1 AALITEFI
9 SGPAGGPGKGVSPLG
24 PEWGP
29 LALCHTD
36 GLSPGTR
43 PPSRGQQP
51 PPGCSTT
58 PNTAPPGFCTQVP
71 LLVVPVT
78 MVELS
83 AKVSRTLNKTT
94 PGIQIW
100 RIEYLG
106 LGVSVQHPGLNPA
119 GPSAGGSGVHGA
131 GMGVSPSGLM
141 CPFLLQNM
149 EMVPVPTKSYGN
161 FYEGDCYVLLSTRKS
176 GSNFSY
182 DIHYWLG
189 KESSQDEQGAAAIY
203 TTQMDDHLG
212 SVAVQHREVQGHE
225 SETFRAYFKQGIIYK
240 KGGVASGMKHVE
252 TNTYNVQRLLHVKGK
267 KNVVAGE
274 VEMSWKSFNRGDVFL
289 LDLGQLIIQWNGPES
304 NRNERLRVWPGS
316 PKVPSWKKGRVTS
329 HSVPYLGL
337 FLLPWLQAMT
347 LAKDIRDRERGG
359 RAKVGVVDGEDED
372 ASPELMKVLK
382 HVLGEKRDIQ
392 PAISDDKVDQIVKSS
407 VKLYHV
413 SNASGNLVIQEVAVR
428 PLTQDMLL
436 HEDCY
441 ILDQGGIRIFVWK
454 GKKANKEEKQEAMSR
469 ALGFIKAK
477 NYPDSTSVETE
488 NDGSESAIFRQLFQK
503 WTLPSQSSGLG
514 KTHTVG
520 KVGECLLPTWK
531 DFLDWDGQAM
541 GVAPMA
547 CGIWLT
553 SLSFPTAKVE
563 QVKFDTTTLHAKP
576 QLAAQQKMVDD
587 GSGEV
592 EVWRVENS
600 ELVPVEK
607 KWLGHFYGGDCYL
620 VLYTYYVGPRVNYII
635 YIWQGRQASADELA
649 ASAYLAVALDQKFN
663 NEPVQIRVTMG
674 KEPAHLM
681 AIFKGKMV
689 VYLGGTSRAGSTE
702 PMPST
707 RLFQVHGTNE
717 YNTKAIEVPVRASS
731 LNSNDVFVLKTP
743 SCCYLWYGKGC
754 SGDERE
760 MAKTVADTISKMEK
774 PVIAEGQEPPE
785 FWLALGG
792 KSQYA
797 SSKRLQEEN
806 PSVSPRLFECSNK
819 TGTFLA
825 TEIIDFTQD
834 DLEESDVYLLD
845 TWDQVFLWIG
855 KDANESEKEAAAVM
869 AQEYLRSHPS
879 GRDLDTPII
888 VVKQGY
894 EPLTFTGWFLAW
906 DPLNW
911 HVSNGGGLKY
921 QRERKSYETLRAELG
936 DESSLGQLTS
946 ALTSTQ
952 EVFTASTTLVPSKL
966 EIFPLDV
973 LVNTAAEDLPRGVD
987 PSRKEDHLSDED
999 FQAAFGM
1006 NRSAFRSLPLW
1017 KQQKLKKD
1025 KGLF

>member
-1 AALITEFI
+1 
-9 SGPAGGPGKGVSPLG
+9 
-24 PEWGP
+24 
-29 LALCHTD
+29 
-36 GLSPGTR
+36 
-43 PPSRGQQP
+43 
-51 PPGCSTT
+51 
-58 PNTAPPGFCTQVP
+58 
-71 LLVVPVT
+71 

-83 AKVSRTLNKTT
+83 AKVTRTLNKTT

-100 RIEYLG
+100 RIEK
-106 LGVSVQHPGLNPA
+106 
-119 GPSAGGSGVHGA
+119 
-131 GMGVSPSGLM
+131 
-141 CPFLLQNM
+141 M

-212 SVAVQHREVQGHE
+212 SVAVQHREAQGHE
-225 SETFRAYFKQGIIYK
+225 SETFRAYFKHGVIYK

-267 KNVVAGE
+267 KNVAAGE

-304 NRNERLRVWPGS
+304 NRNERLR
-316 PKVPSWKKGRVTS
+316 
-329 HSVPYLGL
+329 
-337 FLLPWLQAMT
+337 AMT

-372 ASPELMKVLK
+372 ASPGLMKVLK

-392 PAISDDKVDQIVKSS
+392 PAIPDDKVDQILKSS
-407 VKLYHV
+407 LKLYHV
-413 SNASGNLVIQEVAVR
+413 SNASGNLVIQEVAIR

-441 ILDQGGIRIFVWK
+441 ILDQGGTRIFVWK
-454 GKKANKEEKQEAMSR
+454 GKNANKEEKQQAMSR

-488 NDGSESAIFRQLFQK
+488 NDGSESAVFRQLFQK
-503 WTLPSQSSGLG
+503 WTLPNQSSGLG

-520 KVGECLLPTWK
+520 KV
-531 DFLDWDGQAM
+531 
-541 GVAPMA
+541 
-547 CGIWLT
+547 
-553 SLSFPTAKVE
+553 AKVE
-563 QVKFDTTTLHAKP
+563 QVKFDATTLHAKP

-592 EVWRVENS
+592 EVWRVENN

-620 VLYTYYVGPRVNYII
+620 VLYTYFVGPKVNRII
-635 YIWQGRQASADELA
+635 YIWQGRQASTDELA
-649 ASAYLAVALDQKFN
+649 ASAYHAVALDQKYN

-689 VYLGGTSRAGSTE
+689 VYAGGTSRAGSTE
-702 PMPST
+702 PTPST

-717 YNTKAIEVPVRASS
+717 YNTKAFEVPVRASS

-760 MAKTVADTISKMEK
+760 MAKTVADIISKMEK

-797 SSKRLQEEN
+797 SNKRLQEEN

-834 DLEESDVYLLD
+834 DLEENDVYLLD

-855 KDANESEKEAAAVM
+855 KGANESEKEAAAVM
-869 AQEYLRSHPS
+869 AQEYLWSHPS

-894 EPLTFTGWFLAW
+894 EPPTFTGWFLAW

-911 HVSNGGGLKY
+911 ADK
-921 QRERKSYETLRAELG
+921 KSYETLRAELG
-936 DESSLGQLTS
+936 DDSSLGELTS
-946 ALTSTQ
+946 VLTSRQ
-952 EVFTASTTLVPSKL
+952 EVFTASTTLVPTKL
-966 EIFPLDV
+966 ETFPLDV

-1006 NRSAFRSLPLW
+1006 NRSAFSNLPLW

>member
-1 AALITEFI
+1 
-9 SGPAGGPGKGVSPLG
+9 
-24 PEWGP
+24 
-29 LALCHTD
+29 
-36 GLSPGTR
+36 
-43 PPSRGQQP
+43 
-51 PPGCSTT
+51 
-58 PNTAPPGFCTQVP
+58 
-71 LLVVPVT
+71 

-100 RIEYLG
+100 RIE
-106 LGVSVQHPGLNPA
+106 
-119 GPSAGGSGVHGA
+119 
-131 GMGVSPSGLM
+131 
-141 CPFLLQNM
+141 NM

-212 SVAVQHREVQGHE
+212 SVAVQHREAQGHE
-225 SETFRAYFKQGIIYK
+225 SDTFRAYFKQGLIYK

-252 TNTYNVQRLLHVKGK
+252 TNAYNVQRLLHVKGK

-289 LDLGQLIIQWNGPES
+289 LDLGQLIVQWNGPES
-304 NRNERLRVWPGS
+304 NRNERLR
-316 PKVPSWKKGRVTS
+316 
-329 HSVPYLGL
+329 
-337 FLLPWLQAMT
+337 AMT

-372 ASPELMKVLK
+372 ASPGLMKVLK

-392 PAISDDKVDQIVKSS
+392 PAIPDDKVDEKLKSS
-407 VKLYHV
+407 LKLYHV
-413 SNASGNLVIQEVAVR
+413 SNTSGNLVIQEVAVR

-441 ILDQGGIRIFVWK
+441 ILDQGGIKIFVWK
-454 GKKANKEEKQEAMSR
+454 GKDASKEEKQQAMSR

-488 NDGSESAIFRQLFQK
+488 NDGSESTVFRQLFQK
-503 WTLPSQSSGLG
+503 WTVPNQSSGLG

-520 KVGECLLPTWK
+520 KV
-531 DFLDWDGQAM
+531 
-541 GVAPMA
+541 
-547 CGIWLT
+547 
-553 SLSFPTAKVE
+553 AKVE
-563 QVKFDTTTLHAKP
+563 QVKFDATTLHAKP
-576 QLAAQQKMVDD
+576 QMAAQQKMVDD

-592 EVWRVENS
+592 EVWRVENN

-620 VLYTYYVGPRVNYII
+620 VLYTYYVGPKVNRII
-635 YIWQGRQASADELA
+635 YIWQGRQASTDELA
-649 ASAYLAVALDQKFN
+649 ASAYQAVALDQKYN

-681 AIFKGKMV
+681 AIFRGKMV
-689 VYLGGTSRAGSTE
+689 VYTGGTSRAGSTE
-702 PMPST
+702 PTPST

-717 YNTKAIEVPVRASS
+717 YNTKAFEVPVRASS

-760 MAKTVADTISKMEK
+760 MAKTVADIISKMEK
-774 PVIAEGQEPPE
+774 PVVAEGQEPPE

-797 SSKRLQEEN
+797 SNKRLQEEN
-806 PSVSPRLFECSNK
+806 PSEPPRLFECSNK

-894 EPLTFTGWFLAW
+894 EPPTFTGWFLAW

-911 HVSNGGGLKY
+911 DDK
-921 QRERKSYETLRAELG
+921 KSYETLRAELG

-946 ALTSTQ
+946 VITSRE
-952 EVFTASTTLVPSKL
+952 EVFTATTTLVPTKL
-966 EIFPLDV
+966 ETFPLDV
-973 LVNTAAEDLPRGVD
+973 LVNTSADDLPRGVD
-987 PSRKEDHLSDED
+987 PSRKEDHLSDAD
-999 FQAAFGM
+999 FQAVFGM
-1006 NRSAFRSLPLW
+1006 SRSAFSSLPLW

-1025 KGLF
+1025 NGLF

>member
-1 AALITEFI
+1 
-9 SGPAGGPGKGVSPLG
+9 
-24 PEWGP
+24 
-29 LALCHTD
+29 
-36 GLSPGTR
+36 
-43 PPSRGQQP
+43 
-51 PPGCSTT
+51 
-58 PNTAPPGFCTQVP
+58 
-71 LLVVPVT
+71 

-100 RIEYLG
+100 RIE
-106 LGVSVQHPGLNPA
+106 
-119 GPSAGGSGVHGA
+119 
-131 GMGVSPSGLM
+131 
-141 CPFLLQNM
+141 NM

-189 KESSQDEQGAAAIY
+189 KESSQDEQGTAAIY

-212 SVAVQHREVQGHE
+212 SVAVQHREAQGHE
-225 SETFRAYFKQGIIYK
+225 SDTFRAYFKQGLIYK

-289 LDLGQLIIQWNGPES
+289 LDLGQLIVQWNGPES
-304 NRNERLRVWPGS
+304 NRNERLR
-316 PKVPSWKKGRVTS
+316 
-329 HSVPYLGL
+329 
-337 FLLPWLQAMT
+337 AMT

-372 ASPELMKVLK
+372 ASPGLMKVLK

-392 PAISDDKVDQIVKSS
+392 PAIPDNKVDEKLKSS
-407 VKLYHV
+407 LKLYHV

-441 ILDQGGIRIFVWK
+441 ILDQGGIKIFVWK
-454 GKKANKEEKQEAMSR
+454 GKDASKEEKQQAMSR

-477 NYPDSTSVETE
+477 NYPHSTSVETE
-488 NDGSESAIFRQLFQK
+488 NDGSESTVFRQLFQK
-503 WTLPSQSSGLG
+503 WTVPNQSSGLG

-520 KVGECLLPTWK
+520 KV
-531 DFLDWDGQAM
+531 
-541 GVAPMA
+541 
-547 CGIWLT
+547 
-553 SLSFPTAKVE
+553 AKVE
-563 QVKFDTTTLHAKP
+563 QVKFDATTLHAKP
-576 QLAAQQKMVDD
+576 QMAAQQKMVDD

-592 EVWRVENS
+592 EVWRVENN

-620 VLYTYYVGPRVNYII
+620 VLYTYYVGPKVNRII
-635 YIWQGRQASADELA
+635 YIWQGRQASADEVA
-649 ASAYLAVALDQKFN
+649 ASAYQAVALDQKYN

-681 AIFKGKMV
+681 AIFRGKMV
-689 VYLGGTSRAGSTE
+689 VYTGGTSRAGSTE
-702 PMPST
+702 PTPST

-717 YNTKAIEVPVRASS
+717 YNTKAFEVPVRASS

-760 MAKTVADTISKMEK
+760 MAKTVADIISKMEK
-774 PVIAEGQEPPE
+774 PVVAEGQEPPE

-797 SSKRLQEEN
+797 SNKRLQEEN
-806 PSVSPRLFECSNK
+806 PSMPPRLFECSNK

-894 EPLTFTGWFLAW
+894 EPPTFTGWFLAW

-911 HVSNGGGLKY
+911 DDK
-921 QRERKSYETLRAELG
+921 KSYETLRAELG

-946 ALTSTQ
+946 VITSRE
-952 EVFTASTTLVPSKL
+952 EVFTATTTLVPTKL
-966 EIFPLDV
+966 ETFPLDV
-973 LVNTAAEDLPRGVD
+973 LVNTSADDLPRGVD
-987 PSRKEDHLSDED
+987 PSRKEDHLSDAD
-999 FQAAFGM
+999 FQAVFGM
-1006 NRSAFRSLPLW
+1006 SRSAFSSLPLW

-1025 KGLF
+1025 NGLF

>member
-1 AALITEFI
+1 
-9 SGPAGGPGKGVSPLG
+9 
-24 PEWGP
+24 
-29 LALCHTD
+29 
-36 GLSPGTR
+36 
-43 PPSRGQQP
+43 
-51 PPGCSTT
+51 
-58 PNTAPPGFCTQVP
+58 
-71 LLVVPVT
+71 

-100 RIEYLG
+100 RIE
-106 LGVSVQHPGLNPA
+106 
-119 GPSAGGSGVHGA
+119 
-131 GMGVSPSGLM
+131 
-141 CPFLLQNM
+141 NM

-212 SVAVQHREVQGHE
+212 SVAVQHREAQGHE
-225 SETFRAYFKQGIIYK
+225 SETFRAYFKQGLIYK

-252 TNTYNVQRLLHVKGK
+252 TNTYHVQRLLHVKGK

-304 NRNERLRVWPGS
+304 NRNERLR
-316 PKVPSWKKGRVTS
+316 
-329 HSVPYLGL
+329 
-337 FLLPWLQAMT
+337 AMT

-392 PAISDDKVDQIVKSS
+392 PAIPDVKVDQTLKSS
-407 VKLYHV
+407 LKLYHV
-413 SNASGNLVIQEVAVR
+413 SNASGNLIIQEVAVR

-441 ILDQGGIRIFVWK
+441 ILDQGGIKIFVWK
-454 GKKANKEEKQEAMSR
+454 GKNANKEEKQQAMSR

-503 WTLPSQSSGLG
+503 WTVPNQTSGLG

-520 KVGECLLPTWK
+520 KV
-531 DFLDWDGQAM
+531 
-541 GVAPMA
+541 
-547 CGIWLT
+547 
-553 SLSFPTAKVE
+553 AKVE
-563 QVKFDTTTLHAKP
+563 QVKFDATTLHAKP
-576 QLAAQQKMVDD
+576 QMAAQQKMVDD

-592 EVWRVENS
+592 EVWRVENN

-620 VLYTYYVGPRVNYII
+620 VLYTYFVGPKVNRII
-635 YIWQGRQASADELA
+635 YIWQGRQASTDELA
-649 ASAYLAVALDQKFN
+649 ASAYQAVALDQKYN

-689 VYLGGTSRAGSTE
+689 VYAGGTSRAGSTE
-702 PMPST
+702 PTPST

-717 YNTKAIEVPVRASS
+717 YNTKAFEVPVRASS

-760 MAKTVADTISKMEK
+760 MAKTVADIISKMEK
-774 PVIAEGQEPPE
+774 PVIAEGQETPE

-806 PSVSPRLFECSNK
+806 PSVPPRLFECSNK

-845 TWDQVFLWIG
+845 TWDQVFLWLG
-855 KDANESEKEAAAVM
+855 KGANESEKEAAAVM

-894 EPLTFTGWFLAW
+894 EPPTFTGWFLAW

-911 HVSNGGGLKY
+911 DDK
-921 QRERKSYETLRAELG
+921 KSEETLRAELG

-946 ALTSTQ
+946 VLTSRQ
-952 EVFTASTTLVPSKL
+952 EVFTASTTLVPAKL
-966 EIFPLDV
+966 ETFPLDV

-987 PSRKEDHLSDED
+987 PSRKEDHLSNAD
-999 FQAAFGM
+999 FQAVFGM
-1006 NRSAFRSLPLW
+1006 SRSAFSSLPLW

>member
-1 AALITEFI
+1 
-9 SGPAGGPGKGVSPLG
+9 
-24 PEWGP
+24 
-29 LALCHTD
+29 
-36 GLSPGTR
+36 
-43 PPSRGQQP
+43 
-51 PPGCSTT
+51 
-58 PNTAPPGFCTQVP
+58 
-71 LLVVPVT
+71 

-100 RIEYLG
+100 RIE
-106 LGVSVQHPGLNPA
+106 
-119 GPSAGGSGVHGA
+119 
-131 GMGVSPSGLM
+131 
-141 CPFLLQNM
+141 NM

-203 TTQMDDHLG
+203 TTQMDEHLG
-212 SVAVQHREVQGHE
+212 SVAVQHREAQGHE
-225 SETFRAYFKQGIIYK
+225 SDTFRAYFKQGLIYK

-304 NRNERLRVWPGS
+304 NRNERLR
-316 PKVPSWKKGRVTS
+316 
-329 HSVPYLGL
+329 
-337 FLLPWLQAMT
+337 AMT

-372 ASPELMKVLK
+372 ASPGLMKVLK
-382 HVLGEKRDIQ
+382 HVLGEKRDIK
-392 PAISDDKVDQIVKSS
+392 PAIPDDKVDEKLKSS
-407 VKLYHV
+407 LKLYHV
-413 SNASGNLVIQEVAVR
+413 SNASGNLVMQEVAVR

-441 ILDQGGIRIFVWK
+441 ILDQGGIKIFVWK
-454 GKKANKEEKQEAMSR
+454 GKNANKEEKQQAMSR

-477 NYPDSTSVETE
+477 NYPDSTSVEAE
-488 NDGSESAIFRQLFQK
+488 NDGSESTVFRQLFQK
-503 WTLPSQSSGLG
+503 WTVPNQSSGLG

-520 KVGECLLPTWK
+520 KV
-531 DFLDWDGQAM
+531 
-541 GVAPMA
+541 
-547 CGIWLT
+547 
-553 SLSFPTAKVE
+553 AKVE
-563 QVKFDTTTLHAKP
+563 QVKFDATTLHAKP
-576 QLAAQQKMVDD
+576 QMAAQQKMVDD

-592 EVWRVENS
+592 EVWRVENN

-620 VLYTYYVGPRVNYII
+620 VLYTYFVGPKVNRII

-649 ASAYLAVALDQKFN
+649 ASAYQAVALDQKYN

-689 VYLGGTSRAGSTE
+689 VYAGGTSRAGSTE
-702 PMPST
+702 PTPST

-717 YNTKAIEVPVRASS
+717 YNTKAFEVPVRASS

-760 MAKTVADTISKMEK
+760 MAKTVADIISKMEK
-774 PVIAEGQEPPE
+774 PVVAEGQEPPE

-792 KSQYA
+792 KSHYA
-797 SSKRLQEEN
+797 SNKRLQEEN
-806 PSVSPRLFECSNK
+806 PSVPPRLFECSNK

-855 KDANESEKEAAAVM
+855 KGANESEKEAAAVM

-894 EPLTFTGWFLAW
+894 EPPTFTGWFLAW

-911 HVSNGGGLKY
+911 DDK
-921 QRERKSYETLRAELG
+921 KSYETLRAELG

-946 ALTSTQ
+946 VITSRE
-952 EVFTASTTLVPSKL
+952 EVFTATTTLVPTKL
-966 EIFPLDV
+966 ETFPLDV
-973 LVNTAAEDLPRGVD
+973 LVNTSAEDLPRGVD
-987 PSRKEDHLSDED
+987 PSRKEDHLSDAD
-999 FQAAFGM
+999 FQAVFGM
-1006 NRSAFRSLPLW
+1006 SRSAFSSLPLW

-1025 KGLF
+1025 NGLF

>member
-1 AALITEFI
+1 
-9 SGPAGGPGKGVSPLG
+9 
-24 PEWGP
+24 
-29 LALCHTD
+29 
-36 GLSPGTR
+36 
-43 PPSRGQQP
+43 
-51 PPGCSTT
+51 
-58 PNTAPPGFCTQVP
+58 
-71 LLVVPVT
+71 

-83 AKVSRTLNKTT
+83 AKVTRTLNKTT

-100 RIEYLG
+100 RIE
-106 LGVSVQHPGLNPA
+106 
-119 GPSAGGSGVHGA
+119 
-131 GMGVSPSGLM
+131 
-141 CPFLLQNM
+141 NM
-149 EMVPVPTKSYGN
+149 EMVPVPTKSYSN

-176 GSNFSY
+176 GSTFSY

-225 SETFRAYFKQGIIYK
+225 SETFRAYFKQGLIYK

-252 TNTYNVQRLLHVKGK
+252 TNTYNIQRLLHVKGK

-289 LDLGQLIIQWNGPES
+289 LDLGQLIVQWNGPES
-304 NRNERLRVWPGS
+304 NRNERLR
-316 PKVPSWKKGRVTS
+316 
-329 HSVPYLGL
+329 
-337 FLLPWLQAMT
+337 AMT

-372 ASPELMKVLK
+372 ASPELMKVLT
-382 HVLGEKRDIQ
+382 HILGEKRDIQ
-392 PAISDDKVDQIVKSS
+392 PAISDDKVDQILKSS
-407 VKLYHV
+407 LKLYHV
-413 SNASGNLVIQEVAVR
+413 SNASGNMVIQEVAVR

-441 ILDQGGIRIFVWK
+441 ILDQGGTRIFVWK
-454 GKKANKEEKQEAMSR
+454 GKNANKEEKQQAMSR

-477 NYPDSTSVETE
+477 NYPASTSVETE
-488 NDGSESAIFRQLFQK
+488 NDGSESTIFRQLFQK
-503 WTLPSQSSGLG
+503 WTVPNQTSGLG

-520 KVGECLLPTWK
+520 KV
-531 DFLDWDGQAM
+531 
-541 GVAPMA
+541 
-547 CGIWLT
+547 
-553 SLSFPTAKVE
+553 AKVE
-563 QVKFDTTTLHAKP
+563 QVKFDATTLHAKP
-576 QLAAQQKMVDD
+576 QVAAQQKMVDD

-592 EVWRVENS
+592 EVWRVENN

-620 VLYTYYVGPRVNYII
+620 VLYTYFVGPKVNHII
-635 YIWQGRQASADELA
+635 YLWQGRQATADELA
-649 ASAYLAVALDQKFN
+649 ASAYHAVALDQKYN
-663 NEPVQIRVTMG
+663 NEPVQIHVTMG

-689 VYLGGTSRAGSTE
+689 VYAGGTSRVGSTA
-702 PMPST
+702 PTPST

-717 YNTKAIEVPVRASS
+717 YNTKAFEVPVRASS

-760 MAKTVADTISKMEK
+760 MAKTVADIISKMEK

-834 DLEESDVYLLD
+834 DLEENDVYLLD

-855 KDANESEKEAAAVM
+855 KGANESEKEAAAVM

-894 EPLTFTGWFLAW
+894 EPPTFTGWFLAW
-906 DPLNW
+906 DPLSW
-911 HVSNGGGLKY
+911 EDK
-921 QRERKSYETLRAELG
+921 KSYETLRAELG

-946 ALTSTQ
+946 MLTSRQ
-952 EVFTASTTLVPSKL
+952 EIFTASTTLVPTKL
-966 EIFPLDV
+966 ETFPLDV
-973 LVNTAAEDLPRGVD
+973 LVNTSAEDLPRGVD

-999 FQAAFGM
+999 FQAVFGM
-1006 NRSAFRSLPLW
+1006 NRSAFGNLPLW

-1025 KGLF
+1025 NGLF

>member
-1 AALITEFI
+1 
-9 SGPAGGPGKGVSPLG
+9 
-24 PEWGP
+24 
-29 LALCHTD
+29 
-36 GLSPGTR
+36 
-43 PPSRGQQP
+43 
-51 PPGCSTT
+51 
-58 PNTAPPGFCTQVP
+58 
-71 LLVVPVT
+71 

-100 RIEYLG
+100 RIE
-106 LGVSVQHPGLNPA
+106 
-119 GPSAGGSGVHGA
+119 
-131 GMGVSPSGLM
+131 
-141 CPFLLQNM
+141 NM

-161 FYEGDCYVLLSTRKS
+161 FYEGDCYILLSTRKS
-176 GSNFSY
+176 GSSFSY

-203 TTQMDDHLG
+203 TTQMDEHLG

-225 SETFRAYFKQGIIYK
+225 SETFRAYFKQGLIYK

-304 NRNERLRVWPGS
+304 NRNERLR
-316 PKVPSWKKGRVTS
+316 
-329 HSVPYLGL
+329 
-337 FLLPWLQAMT
+337 AMT

-392 PAISDDKVDQIVKSS
+392 PAIPDNKVDQIVKSS
-407 VKLYHV
+407 LKLYHV
-413 SNASGNLVIQEVAVR
+413 SNTSGNLVIQEVAIQ

-441 ILDQGGIRIFVWK
+441 ILDQGGIGIFVWK
-454 GKKANKEEKQEAMSR
+454 GKNANKEEKQEAMSR
-469 ALGFIKAK
+469 ALSFIKAK
-477 NYPDSTSVETE
+477 NYPESTRVETE
-488 NDGSESAIFRQLFQK
+488 NDGSESAVFRQLFQN
-503 WTLPSQSSGLG
+503 WTLPNQSSGLG

-520 KVGECLLPTWK
+520 KV
-531 DFLDWDGQAM
+531 
-541 GVAPMA
+541 
-547 CGIWLT
+547 
-553 SLSFPTAKVE
+553 AKVE
-563 QVKFDTTTLHAKP
+563 QVKFDATTLHAKP
-576 QLAAQQKMVDD
+576 QMAAQQKMVDD

-592 EVWRVENS
+592 EVWRVENN

-620 VLYTYYVGPRVNYII
+620 LLYTYSVGPKVNRII
-635 YIWQGRQASADELA
+635 YLWQGRQASTDELA
-649 ASAYLAVALDQKFN
+649 ASAYHAVALDQKYN

-689 VYLGGTSRAGSTE
+689 VYAGGTSRAGSTE
-702 PMPST
+702 PTPST

-717 YNTKAIEVPVRASS
+717 YNTKAFEVPVRASS
-731 LNSNDVFVLKTP
+731 LNSSDVFVLKTP

-760 MAKTVADTISKMEK
+760 MAKAVADIISKMEK

-797 SSKRLQEEN
+797 SSKRLQEES

-825 TEIIDFTQD
+825 TEIVDFTQD
-834 DLEESDVYLLD
+834 DLEENDVYLLD

-855 KDANESEKEAAAVM
+855 KGANETEKEAAAVM

-894 EPLTFTGWFLAW
+894 EPPTFTGWFLAW

-911 HVSNGGGLKY
+911 DDK
-921 QRERKSYETLRAELG
+921 KSYETLRAELG

-946 ALTSTQ
+946 VLTSK
-952 EVFTASTTLVPSKL
+952 EEIFTASTTLVPTKL

-973 LVNTAAEDLPRGVD
+973 LVNTSAEDLPRGVD
-987 PSRKEDHLSDED
+987 PSRKENHLSDED

-1006 NRSAFRSLPLW
+1006 NRSAFSSLPLW

-1025 KGLF
+1025 TGLF